1 MAGFGVGPYGLMPF
15 GTVTEPYDEQLPT
28 NISSSRRIDFT
39 TGRYE
44 LDDASGGFDHMD
56 DVYQRI
62 GLLLAYATPKPGLI
76 GESFEAERELQ
87 IREALRPLTHSR
99 PQLIRITSIVT
110 TTSGGS
116 SQTAVRFKKFGTETE
131 QVLEV

>member
-15 GTVTEPYDEQLPT
+15 GTVTEAYEEQLPT

-62 GLLLAYATPKPGLI
+62 GLLLAYAATKPGLI
-76 GESFEAERELQ
+76 GESFEAKREQ
-87 IREALRPLTHSR
+87 HIRNALHPLTNSK
-99 PQLIRITSIVT
+99 PPLIR
-110 TTSGGS
+110 
-116 SQTAVRFKKFGTETE
+116 
-131 QVLEV
+131 